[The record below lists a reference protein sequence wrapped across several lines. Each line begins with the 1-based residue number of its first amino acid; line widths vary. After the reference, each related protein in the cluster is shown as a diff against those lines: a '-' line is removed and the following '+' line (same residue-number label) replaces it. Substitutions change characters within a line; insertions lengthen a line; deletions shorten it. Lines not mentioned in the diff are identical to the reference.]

1 MAIEKNLVGSL
12 IVKPDN
18 IPAVYDILKAKDFRD
33 KKAGVVYSTLIEMMT
48 SNEPI
53 DLMTIC
59 KKLAGVIDMSWLSE
73 STDGVVS
80 PRWSLQHAE
89 IISKEGRLVRIKAG
103 LNNLAK
109 ESIDPDNALSE
120 MLNIY
125 SSELS
130 GDTKSG
136 HISDVVKRFKELITE
151 NSKGQYG
158 LDTGYQFLED
168 KFIRYMPGHIWI
180 IGAWTSVG
188 KTATMVDMLCRL
200 LELHDPKI
208 AIISTEMM
216 EEQNVARFLA
226 RQTGFHSQVML
237 SGKLHGEKT
246 GEMGSSLD
254 WFSSKQIYLYDNI
267 YTLQDI
273 EMRLRQL
280 TMQGPID
287 VVFIDYIQNMTF
299 AGAKSEYESKSEI
312 AKGLQRIAKQL
323 KTCIVCLSQVPTSSV
338 KEDSEILEYKGAG
351 EIAAV
356 ADLGIL
362 LKRDKEIREHMLF
375 KIGKNRHG
383 QTGKQ
388 VLEFVNRFTRL
399 KEIDHAE
406 NE

>member
-12 IVKPDN
+12 ITKPDN
-18 IPAVYDILKAKDFRD
+18 IPTVHDILKAEDFKD
-33 KKAGVVYSTLIEMMT
+33 KKAGVVYSTLVEMMT
-48 SNEPI
+48 KNEPI
-53 DLMTIC
+53 DLMTVC
-59 KKLAGVIDMSWLSE
+59 KKLAGVVDIVWLSE
-73 STDGVVS
+73 STDDVVA
-80 PRWSLQHAE
+80 PAWSLKHAAV
-89 IISKEGRLVRIKAG
+89 IAKEGRLDRIKAG
-103 LNNLAK
+103 LSSLGKTAT
-109 ESIDPDNALSE
+109 DPDNALAD
-120 MLNIY
+120 MLSIY
-125 SSELS
+125 STELS

-136 HISDVVKRFKELITE
+136 HISAVVARFKELITE
-151 NSKGQYG
+151 NSQGDYG

-200 LELHDPKI
+200 LENHDPKI

-237 SGKLHGEKT
+237 SGKIHGSNTE
-246 GEMGSSLD
+246 EMESSLA
-254 WFSSKQIYLYDNI
+254 WFESKEIYLYDNI

-299 AGAKSEYESKSEI
+299 GGAKSEYESKSEI

-323 KTCIVCLSQVPTSSV
+323 KTCIVCLSQVPNSAAKDDTG
-338 KEDSEILEYKGAG
+338 ILEYKGAG

-356 ADLGIL
+356 ADLGIW
-362 LKRDKEIREHMLF
+362 LKRNKDKKEYLRFEVR
-375 KIGKNRHG
+375 KNRHG
-383 QTGKQ
+383 QTGQQ
-388 VLEFVNRFTRL
+388 VLEFVNNFTRL
-399 KEIDHAE
+399 KEIQHPE